1 MLANSDIS
9 ALVTAAIA
17 LDQLT
22 PGLTAATGQML
33 HRTYHAARA
42 CHPASCH
49 RLWASR
55 YRYEPTHFCA
65 DDIRAT
71 LDLYDHAAFAAPG
84 FDSTPAARFI
94 DALRCNRE
102 LR

>member
-9 ALVTAAIA
+9 ALVTAAID

-22 PGLTAATGQML
+22 PGLAAATGQML
-33 HRTYHAARA
+33 HRAYHAARA
-42 CHPASCH
+42 SHPASGH
-49 RLWASR
+49 RTQTSR
-55 YRYEPTHFCA
+55 YRYETTHFCA

-71 LDLYDHAAFAAPG
+71 LDLYDLAAHAAPG

-94 DALRCNRE
+94 DALRCNPD
-102 LR
+102 LI

>member
-1 MLANSDIS
+1 MLCNSDIS

-22 PGLTAATGQML
+22 PGLAATTGHML
-33 HRTYHAARA
+33 HRAYHAARA
-42 CHPASCH
+42 CQPTPGQ
-49 RLWASR
+49 RPQASR

-71 LDLYDHAAFAAPG
+71 LDLYDLAAFAAPG

-94 DALRCNRE
+94 DVLRGNPE

>member
-1 MLANSDIS
+1 MLCNSDIS

-22 PGLTAATGQML
+22 PGFAATTGQML
-33 HRTYHAARA
+33 HRAYHAARA
-42 CHPASCH
+42 CQPTSCQRPPAN
-49 RLWASR
+49 R

-71 LDLYDHAAFAAPG
+71 LDHYDLAAHEAPG

>member
-22 PGLTAATGQML
+22 PGLAATTGQML
-33 HRTYHAARA
+33 YRACHAARA
-42 CHPASCH
+42 CHPASCQ
-49 RLWASR
+49 RPPASR

-65 DDIRAT
+65 ADIRAT
-71 LDLYDHAAFAAPG
+71 LDHYDLAAHAAPG

-94 DALRCNRE
+94 DALRCSRE

>member
-1 MLANSDIS
+1 MLCNSDIS

-22 PGLTAATGQML
+22 PGLAATTGQML
-33 HRTYHAARA
+33 HRAYHAARA
-42 CHPASCH
+42 CQPTSCQRPPAN
-49 RLWASR
+49 R

-71 LDLYDHAAFAAPG
+71 LDHYDLAAHEAPG

>member
-1 MLANSDIS
+1 MLCNSDIS

-22 PGLTAATGQML
+22 PGLTATTGQML

-42 CHPASCH
+42 CHPTSCQ
-49 RLWASR
+49 RPAANR

-65 DDIRAT
+65 ADIRAT
-71 LDLYDHAAFAAPG
+71 LDLYDLAAHAAPG
-84 FDSTPAARFI
+84 FDGTPAARFI

-102 LR
+102 LG

>member
-22 PGLTAATGQML
+22 PGLAATTGQML
-33 HRTYHAARA
+33 HRAYHAARA

-49 RLWASR
+49 RLRASR

-71 LDLYDHAAFAAPG
+71 LDLYDLAAHAAPG
-84 FDSTPAARFI
+84 FDSTPAARFL